1 MGNGLDTHARIGDLG
16 FKILKMKKCSKVHDN
31 NLHAFLTWGQDVV
44 VKVTAC
50 SR

>member
-1 MGNGLDTHARIGDLG
+1 MGKGLDTRARIGNLG
-16 FKILKMKKCSKVHDN
+16 FKIQKMKKCSEVHDN
-31 NLHAFLTWGQDVV
+31 NLHDFPTWGQDVV